1 VAAEPASNV
10 RRANACRKTD
20 DSAMACKRAQ
30 FARYGLELLWLYG
43 KHNGVDIER
52 LSGGR
57 CRE

>member
-20 DSAMACKRAQ
+20 DSAVACIWTQ
-30 FARYGLELLWLYG
+30 FARYGLELLRLYG